1 VIDQAEISR
10 APVPSSD
17 WKSVIRAGYVLVFCT
32 FVILGGWSSIARLDS
47 AVVASGAIAPESNRK
62 TIQHLEGGIVSEIAV
77 RDGDVVKEGQL
88 LMRLDRTQSA
98 ATNLNLSNQIAA
110 AKCLESRLLAQR
122 DKKTKLEFPP
132 EVATLSGDPAVASAM
147 TDNQNQFESR
157 RKSYE
162 NGAEVLNKQLSQA
175 AKDVDQAQSD
185 NETATHQLASIEQ
198 ELAPLQSLLDRGL
211 VPVTRVTALQRQQQA
226 MQGAVAKASIDLL
239 RAKDKISELD
249 ARRKQWD
256 QDYIQEAANS
266 LLEVR
271 KLLNDASQKMVI
283 SGDALKR
290 VDILAPV
297 NGTVQQL
304 RFFTIGGVVRSGDP
318 ILDIVPASDT
328 MVVRSQVQPI
338 DIDRIHSNMPAEIR
352 FPQFATT
359 RNLNIR
365 GMVKSV
371 SQDSI
376 LDPATRQTYFAVEV
390 SVDRSSIPKD
400 INDKLMSGMITTVVL
415 PTGRRT
421 VLEYL
426 IGPLM
431 SRLSGSMRER

>member
-1 VIDQAEISR
+1 MIDQAEISR

-17 WKSVIRAGYVLVFCT
+17 WQSAIRAGYILVFCT
-32 FVILGGWSSIARLDS
+32 FVVLGGWSSIARLDA
-47 AVVASGAIAPESNRK
+47 AVVAQGAIAPESNRK
-62 TIQHLEGGIVSEIAV
+62 TVQHLEGGIVSEIDV
-77 RDGDVVKEGQL
+77 RDGDAVKEGQL

-98 ATNLNLSNQIAA
+98 ATNVNLGNQVAT
-110 AKCLESRLLAQR
+110 AKCLEARLLAQR
-122 DKKTKLEFPP
+122 DKLTKLQFPHD
-132 EVATLSGDPAVASAM
+132 VIALSGDPVVASAM
-147 TDNQNQFESR
+147 ADNRNQFESR

-162 NGAEVLNKQLSQA
+162 NGAEVLDKQLSQA
-175 AKDVDQAQSD
+175 SKDVDQAQSD
-185 NETATHQLASIEQ
+185 NETAAHQLASIEQ

-226 MQGAVAKASIDLL
+226 MQGAVAKAAIDLL
-239 RAKDKISELD
+239 RARDKISEID

-271 KLLNDASQKMVI
+271 KSLNDVSQRMVI

-297 NGTVQQL
+297 SGTVQQL
-304 RFFTIGGVVRSGDP
+304 RIFTVGGVVRPGDP
-318 ILDIVPASDT
+318 ILDIVPLSDT
-328 MVVRSQVQPI
+328 LVVRSQVQPI

-376 LDPATRQTYFAVEV
+376 LDTATRQTYFAVEV

-400 INDKLMSGMITTVVL
+400 INEKLISGMTTTVVL

-426 IGPLM
+426 TGPLM
-431 SRLSGSMRER
+431 TRISGSMRER

>member
-1 VIDQAEISR
+1 MIDQAEVSR

-62 TIQHLEGGIVSEIAV
+62 TIQHLEGGIVSEIAI
-77 RDGDVVKEGQL
+77 RDGDAVKEGQL
-88 LMRLDRTQSA
+88 LIRLDRTQNA
-98 ATNLNLSNQIAA
+98 AANLNLSNQIAA
-110 AKCLESRLLAQR
+110 AKCLEARLLAQR
-122 DKKTKLEFPP
+122 DKKNKLQFPS
-132 EVATLSGDPAVASAM
+132 EIAALSGEQAVASAM

-162 NGAEVLNKQLSQA
+162 NGAEVLDKQLSQA

-226 MQGAVAKASIDLL
+226 MQGAVAKAAIDLL

-266 LLEVR
+266 LLDVR
-271 KLLNDASQKMVI
+271 KSLNDASQKMVI

-297 NGTVQQL
+297 SGTVQQL
-304 RFFTIGGVVRSGDP
+304 RFFTIGGVVRPGDP
-318 ILDIVPASDT
+318 ILDIVPTSDI

-400 INDKLMSGMITTVVL
+400 INDKLISGMITTVVL

>member
-17 WKSVIRAGYVLVFCT
+17 WKSTIRAGYGLVVFT

-62 TIQHLEGGIVSEIAV
+62 TVQHLEGGIVSEIAV
-77 RDGDVVKEGQL
+77 RDGYAVKEGQL
-88 LMRLDRTQSA
+88 LIRLDRTQSA
-98 ATNLNLSNQIAA
+98 ATNLNLSNQIAS
-110 AKCLESRLLAQR
+110 AKCLEARLLAQR
-122 DKKTKLEFPP
+122 DKKSKIQFPA
-132 EVATLSGDPAVASAM
+132 EVAALSGDPAVASAM

-162 NGAEVLNKQLSQA
+162 NGAEVLDKQLSQA
-175 AKDVDQAQSD
+175 AKDIDQAQSD

-226 MQGAVAKASIDLL
+226 MQGAVAKAAIDLL

-256 QDYIQEAANS
+256 QDYIQEAATS

-271 KLLNDASQKMVI
+271 KSLNDASQKMVI
-283 SGDALKR
+283 AGDALKR
-290 VDILAPV
+290 VDIVAPV
-297 NGTVQQL
+297 SGTVQQL
-304 RFFTIGGVVRSGDP
+304 RFFTIGGVVRPGDP
-318 ILDIVPASDT
+318 ILDIVPTSDT

-352 FPQFATT
+352 FPQFATA

-376 LDPATRQTYFAVEV
+376 LDPSTHQTYYAVEV
-390 SVDRSSIPKD
+390 SVDRSSIPQD
-400 INDKLMSGMITTVVL
+400 INGKLISGMITTVVL

>member
-17 WKSVIRAGYVLVFCT
+17 WKSAIRAGYVLVFCT
-32 FVILGGWSSIARLDS
+32 FVILGGWSSIARLDA
-47 AVVASGAIAPESNRK
+47 AVVAPGSIAPESNRK
-62 TIQHLEGGIVSEIAV
+62 TVQHLEGGIVSEISV
-77 RDGDVVKEGQL
+77 RDGDAVKEGQL

-98 ATNLNLSNQIAA
+98 ATNLNLSNQIAT
-110 AKCLESRLLAQR
+110 AKCLETRLLAQR
-122 DKKTKLEFPP
+122 DKRTTLQFPS
-132 EVATLSGDPAVASAM
+132 EVAALSGDSVVAAAM

-157 RKSYE
+157 RKSFE
-162 NGAEVLNKQLSQA
+162 NGAEVLDKQLSQA
-175 AKDVDQAQSD
+175 TKDVDQAKSD
-185 NETATHQLASIEQ
+185 SETATHQLASIEQ
-198 ELAPLQSLLDRGL
+198 ELAPLESLRDRGL

-239 RAKDKISELD
+239 RAKDKISELG

-256 QDYIQEAANS
+256 QDYIQEASNS

-271 KLLNDASQKMVI
+271 KVLNDISQKMVI

-297 NGTVQQL
+297 SGTVQQL
-304 RFFTIGGVVRSGDP
+304 RIFTVGGVVRPGDP
-318 ILDIVPASDT
+318 IMDIVPLSDT
-328 MVVRSQVQPI
+328 LVVRSQVQPI
-338 DIDRIHSNMPAEIR
+338 DIDRIHSKMPAEIR
-352 FPQFATT
+352 FPQFSTS

-376 LDPATRQTYFAVEV
+376 QDPATRQSYFAVEV
-390 SVDRSSIPKD
+390 SVDRSTIPKD
-400 INDKLMSGMITTVVL
+400 INEKLISGMITTVVL
-415 PTGRRT
+415 PTGQRT

-426 IGPLM
+426 VGPLM